1 MKPEPGD
8 ESMPTSA
15 TATPAPIDSKE
26 GSLALFSVDE
36 EKEAKD
42 LRDLEQE
49 EKKEIILSEAFDL
62 AASPARDPGP
72 LPFPHRNADGADF
85 ALLCQTAGSARR
97 AVHVPVPASVPQLCP
112 VVQIQKGAAGHQL
125 DG

>member
-1 MKPEPGD
+1 
-8 ESMPTSA
+8 MPNSA

-62 AASPARDPGP
+62 AASRPGYLDPFFCP
-72 LPFPHRNADGADF
+72 LR
-85 ALLCQTAGSARR
+85 S
-97 AVHVPVPASVPQLCP
+97 S
-112 VVQIQKGAAGHQL
+112 
-125 DG
+125 

>member
-1 MKPEPGD
+1 
-8 ESMPTSA
+8 MPAST
-15 TATPAPIDSKE
+15 TATPAPLDSKE

-62 AASPARDPGP
+62 SVKRFRVSASALPNVP
-72 LPFPHRNADGADF
+72 LTVPL
-85 ALLCQTAGSARR
+85 ALPMFLFVRHPRPRLA
-97 AVHVPVPASVPQLCP
+97 
-112 VVQIQKGAAGHQL
+112 
-125 DG
+125 